1 MEWQSFRG
9 AWISSLIYLL
19 SLGLCAGS
27 LFAQQAPGADQGKP
41 AATSGSA
48 GAAAPKPASGST
60 ANSSSS
66 LSSSRP
72 AGQGSS
78 VPANTSAQPTG
89 SAQTADQAKPAG
101 RVIPGFDAKTGIPY
115 YEEIQEDWSSLQ
127 IGTSKLEP
135 QPAMVGAVDD
145 SQPTFTKIMARVQ
158 WRPGD
163 PIDLWIYLPK
173 GVKKPPVV
181 LYLYGPS
188 RGERFN
194 NNDWAA
200 RVTSGGVAAVGF
212 NGALMGPRF
221 HDRPMKEWFI
231 SELQES
237 LGSTVHDVKFILDY
251 LDGTGQVDMN
261 RVGMFGEGIGGS
273 IAILAAAADSRIK
286 VVDTLE
292 PWGDWPVFLTK
303 SDVVKEDERYP
314 DYGKPEF
321 LKKVAPLEPTKW
333 LADLKIPIR
342 IQQVKDIEAS
352 PEECKDAFKAAAPKQ
367 AQVDR
372 FLTIADFTK
381 LESGGRLFRWV
392 KDNLPKPSES
402 PKPAG
407 VKTAA
412 VAISPDKAA
421 VQK

>member
-1 MEWQSFRG
+1 VQWQSFRS
-9 AWISSLIYLL
+9 ASISWITFFLCMC
-19 SLGLCAGS
+19 LCAGS
-27 LFAQQAPGADQGKP
+27 LFAQQAPAANQVTP
-41 AATSGSA
+41 AASSA
-48 GAAAPKPASGST
+48 TGNSGAASSPASGST

-66 LSSSRP
+66 SAP
-72 AGQGSS
+72 AAAQTPSA
-78 VPANTSAQPTG
+78 PANTAAQPAAG
-89 SAQTADQAKPAG
+89 AQAPAQSKPAHDVKG
-101 RVIPGFDAKTGIPY
+101 YDSKRGMPY

-135 QPAMVGAVDD
+135 QPAMVGAIDD
-145 SQPTFTKIMARVQ
+145 SQPAYTKIMARVQ

-194 NNDWAA
+194 NNDWAT

-212 NGALMGPRF
+212 YGALMGARF
-221 HDRPMKEWFI
+221 HDRPMNQWFV

-237 LGSTVHDVKFILDY
+237 VGSTVHDVKFILDY
-251 LDGTGQVDMN
+251 LDKSGQVDMN

-273 IAILAAAADSRIK
+273 IAILAAAADPRIK
-286 VVDTLE
+286 VIDTLE

-303 SDVVKEDERYP
+303 SEVVQEDSRYEN
-314 DYGKPEF
+314 YGKPEF

-342 IQQVKDIEAS
+342 IQQVKETEAL
-352 PEECKDAFKAAAPKQ
+352 PEECKDAIKAAAPKQ
-367 AQVDR
+367 AEVDR
-372 FLTIADFTK
+372 FVTVADLTK
-381 LESGGRLFRWV
+381 LESGGKLFQWV
-392 KDNLPKPSES
+392 KNNLPKASEAS
-402 PKPAG
+402 KAAD
-407 VKTAA
+407 VKTA
-412 VAISPDKAA
+412 VVQKISPDKAA
-421 VQK
+421 AQK